1 MIRRVLAISALLVL
15 FSGMFAV
22 AVPGRAT
29 AACAPED
36 DTCIE
41 NTKIPDECKHS
52 LLGIPRWYEYLEI
65 GQKGD
70 VGDPCAIIGPTVDD
84 EPNSE
89 FDWGRAVPRVLVA
102 VIEILLRVAA
112 ILAVAYTIYG
122 GFRYILSQGE
132 PEATKKAKGTIIGAS
147 VGLVITIFA
156 AAIVGLIGSTL
167 WQ

>member
-1 MIRRVLAISALLVL
+1 MKRVLAILALLVL
-15 FSGMFAV
+15 FSGVFAV
-22 AVPGRAT
+22 AVPSRAA
-29 AACAPED
+29 AACADED
-36 DTCIE
+36 QLCQE
-41 NTKIPDECKHS
+41 NRDIPDECKGS
-52 LLGIPRWYEYLEI
+52 LLGLPRWYEYLEI
-65 GQKGD
+65 GDKN
-70 VGDPCAIIGPTVDD
+70 GDPCGIIGPTVDG
-84 EPNSE
+84 E

-102 VIEILLRVAA
+102 ITEILLRVAA
-112 ILAVAYTIYG
+112 ILAVGFTIYG

>member
-1 MIRRVLAISALLVL
+1 MIKGLFPVITLLVL
-15 FSGMFAV
+15 FASLFAV
-22 AVPGRAT
+22 AVPGRAV
-29 AACAPED
+29 AECAD
-36 DTCIE
+36 GDTECIE
-41 NTKIPDECKHS
+41 NVEIPQECKNS

-65 GQKGD
+65 GNKPNTN
-70 VGDPCAIIGPTVDD
+70 DPCAIIGPTVDG
-84 EPNSE
+84 E

-102 VIEILLRVAA
+102 VTEILLRVAA
-112 ILAVAYTIYG
+112 ILAVGYTIYG